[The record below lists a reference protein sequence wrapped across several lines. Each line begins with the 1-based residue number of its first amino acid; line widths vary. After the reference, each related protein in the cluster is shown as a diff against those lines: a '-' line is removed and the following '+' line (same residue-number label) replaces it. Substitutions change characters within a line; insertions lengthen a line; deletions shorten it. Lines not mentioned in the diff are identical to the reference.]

1 LANGD
6 QLTDLKQ
13 YNMQLLILLCLVLPA
28 MGRQISSFVVGGSDT
43 TIGQWPHQLSLRVTG
58 SHSCGASLISST
70 RAVCAAHCAGSALAA
85 YSLLGGTTDRTVTNC
100 LTCELW
106 NPTAFDR
113 HPDFVNNGN
122 QGFPND
128 VSVLSFNAISTNANL
143 QPITVA
149 PASAGDFAG
158 DRCTI
163 TGWGKTSAISGLPA
177 ILQRA
182 DMTVMTNAA
191 CTLQWSA
198 QQINDGHICVT
209 SASSSACNGDS
220 GGPLVCGGLLA
231 GATSWGVSNCSPS
244 YPSVYTRLSYFYA
257 WIMAQ

>member
-1 LANGD
+1 
-6 QLTDLKQ
+6 
-13 YNMQLLILLCLVLPA
+13 MQLLILLCLVFPA

-100 LTCELW
+100 ATCELW

-113 HPDFVNNGN
+113 HPQFVNNGN

-128 VSVLSFNAISTNANL
+128 VSVLSFGAINTNANL

-149 PASAGDFAG
+149 SPSAGNFAG
-158 DRCTI
+158 DLCTI
-163 TGWGKTSAISGLPA
+163 TGWGKTSSIGGLPS

-191 CTLQWSA
+191 CTLDWSA
-198 QQINDGHICVT
+198 AQINDGHICVT
-209 SASSSACNGDS
+209 APSSSACNGDS
-220 GGPLVCGGLLA
+220 GGPLVCGNLLV
-231 GATSWGVSNCSPS
+231 GATSWGVSSCSPN
-244 YPSVYTRLSYFYA
+244 YPSVYTRLSYFYT